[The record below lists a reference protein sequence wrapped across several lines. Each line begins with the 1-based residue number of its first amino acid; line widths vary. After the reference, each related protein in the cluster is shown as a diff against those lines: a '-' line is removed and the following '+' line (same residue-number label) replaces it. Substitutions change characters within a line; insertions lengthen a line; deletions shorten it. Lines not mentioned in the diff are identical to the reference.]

1 MVADTRSKVGIFFA
15 ALVLALGGI
24 IYELI
29 IGTVS
34 SYLLSD
40 SVLQFSL
47 TIGFMLFGMGIGSLI
62 SPKYVERPESS
73 FILNECLIALIG
85 ANAPVLFFW
94 VFNRGLNLYPLFFI
108 VVIVIGIFIGLEI
121 PLMFSLLRAKEDGAK
136 ILSRILSL
144 DYLGS
149 LIASILFPLVLLPKL
164 GLIRTAYLVGLLNAG
179 AALFMY
185 LSFYRAIRRPKL
197 IGALLIGSILV
208 LSSGA
213 IYGNRLGQT
222 LEQGMYRDQIIL
234 SKQSPYQKI
243 VLTKFKDDIRLFL
256 NTNLQFSSVDEHRY
270 HEPLV
275 HIPIAVAGSPK
286 RILLLGGGDGL
297 AVRELLKYTH
307 IEEITVV
314 DLDSVMTDLGKT
326 HPLLIGI
333 NQGSLNQSRVTVRNE
348 DAFRFLREA
357 TSTYDVIL
365 ADLPDPNDEGLAK
378 LYSREF
384 YELIK
389 RHLSADGAFLTQAT
403 SPYFSNQS
411 FWLIQRT
418 MAAAG
423 FETVPIHTHVPAF
436 GEWGMI
442 LGTHRLVKPDELKI
456 NVPTRYLN
464 QSVLPTLFIFDQD
477 LRSKESRTDVSTILQ
492 PSILTTYTA
501 EANSWRN

>member
-1 MVADTRSKVGIFFA
+1 MVADTRSKIGVFFA

-47 TIGFMLFGMGIGSLI
+47 TIGFMLFGMGLGSLI
-62 SPKYVERPESS
+62 SPKYVARPESS

-94 VFNRGLNLYPLFFI
+94 VFNRGLNLYPLFF
-108 VVIVIGIFIGLEI
+108 VVVVVIGIFIGLEI
-121 PLMFSLLRAKEDGAK
+121 PLMFGLLRAKEDGAK

-164 GLIRTAYLVGLLNAG
+164 GLIRTAYLVGLLNAC

-185 LSFYRAIRRPKL
+185 VSFYRTLQRPKL
-197 IGALLIGSILV
+197 VGALLVGSILL

-234 SKQSPYQKI
+234 SEQSAYQKI

-256 NTNLQFSSVDEHRY
+256 NTNLQFSSVDEYRY

-275 HIPIAVAGSPK
+275 HVPMAAASSPK

-297 AVRELLKYTH
+297 AVRELLKYNG

-314 DLDSVMTDLGKT
+314 DLDPAMTNLGKT
-326 HPLLIGI
+326 HPLLVSI
-333 NQGSLNQSRVTVRNE
+333 NKGSLNHPHVTVRNE
-348 DAFRFLREA
+348 DAFHFLRDT
-357 TSTYDVIL
+357 TSTYNVIL

-389 RHLSADGAFLTQAT
+389 RRLSADGAFLTQAT

-418 MAAAG
+418 VAAAG
-423 FETVPIHTHVPAF
+423 FETLPIHTQVPAF

-442 LGTHRLVKPDELKI
+442 LGTHRRIDSAKLEI
-456 NVPTRYLN
+456 NLPTRYL
-464 QSVLPTLFIFDQD
+464 SPAILPTLFLFDQD
-477 LRSKESRTDVSTILQ
+477 LLAKAPRADVSTILQ
-492 PSILTTYTA
+492 PSILTTYTV
-501 EANSWRN
+501 EANSWRQ